1 MSVQPTPA
9 RLRAERLAAQGI
21 AAPGTAPTAAVAR
34 MTAVQG
40 QDLGQ
45 VLWAIGVRTP
55 GSTRDDVRA
64 AFDRGELVR
73 GWPMR
78 GTLHALRPDDL
89 RLIGSLTA
97 DRTVR
102 SIARRAAELGI
113 DEALVTTA
121 RDATVE
127 ALGGG
132 RSLVRDDLFDRW
144 RAVGIDPAGGRGYH
158 LLLRLSL
165 DGLVVWG
172 PTARVGQGIVLLD
185 EWAPAVEPVPDR
197 DEALRRLL
205 TGWLRGRGPATEAD
219 AAAWTKLPLGDVRR
233 GIAAA
238 GDAVEH
244 LGGGLLALADRPPTG
259 GTPTGHLLPGFD
271 EYLLGY
277 ADRSVQLPAEHQ
289 DRVVPGGNG
298 IFLPMAVVRGVVV
311 GTWTRAER
319 ASGVRVTVTPFAPLD
334 PSAVRALGAAADR
347 YARWLS
353 APVTF
358 TVA

>member
-1 MSVQPTPA
+1 
-9 RLRAERLAAQGI
+9 
-21 AAPGTAPTAAVAR
+21 

-40 QDLGQ
+40 QDLSQ
-45 VLWAIGVRTP
+45 VLWAIGVRAP
-55 GSTRDDVRA
+55 GSTREDVRA

-89 RLIGSLTA
+89 RLIASLTA

-102 SIARRAAELGI
+102 SIVRRAAELAI
-113 DEALVTTA
+113 DEALVSTA
-121 RDATVE
+121 RDATVG

-132 RSLVRDDLFDRW
+132 RSLVRDELFDHW

-158 LLLRLSL
+158 LLLRLAL

-185 EWAPAVEPVPDR
+185 EWAPATEPVPDR
-197 DEALRRLL
+197 DEALRRVV
-205 TGWLRGRGPATEAD
+205 TGHLRGRGPVTETD
-219 AAAWTKLPLGDVRR
+219 TAAWTKLPLGDVRR

-244 LGGGLLALADRPPTG
+244 LGGGFLALAERRTVG
-259 GTPTGHLLPGFD
+259 GVPTGHLLPGFD

-277 ADRSVQLPAEHQ
+277 ADRSAQLPVAHQ

-298 IFLPMAVVRGVVV
+298 VFLPMAVVRGVVV

-319 ASGVRVTVTPFAPLD
+319 SSGVRVTVTPFDPLD
-334 PSAVRALGAAADR
+334 PAAVRSLEAAADR
-347 YARWLS
+347 YARWLG

-358 TVA
+358 DVARPAPRARVGPRSPASTQRVCG

>member
-1 MSVQPTPA
+1 M
-9 RLRAERLAAQGI
+9 
-21 AAPGTAPTAAVAR
+21 
-34 MTAVQG
+34 
-40 QDLGQ
+40 
-45 VLWAIGVRTP
+45 
-55 GSTRDDVRA
+55 
-64 AFDRGELVR
+64 
-73 GWPMR
+73 
-78 GTLHALRPDDL
+78 
-89 RLIGSLTA
+89 
-97 DRTVR
+97 
-102 SIARRAAELGI
+102 
-113 DEALVTTA
+113 
-121 RDATVE
+121 
-127 ALGGG
+127 
-132 RSLVRDDLFDRW
+132 
-144 RAVGIDPAGGRGYH
+144 
-158 LLLRLSL
+158 
-165 DGLVVWG
+165 
-172 PTARVGQGIVLLD
+172 LLD

-277 ADRSVQLPAEHQ
+277 ADRSAQLPVEHQ

-298 IFLPMAVVRGVVV
+298 VFLPMAVVRGVVV

-319 ASGVRVTVTPFAPLD
+319 ASGVRVTVTPFAPLA

-347 YARWLS
+347 YARWLG
-353 APVTF
+353 APVMF
-358 TVA
+358 SVA